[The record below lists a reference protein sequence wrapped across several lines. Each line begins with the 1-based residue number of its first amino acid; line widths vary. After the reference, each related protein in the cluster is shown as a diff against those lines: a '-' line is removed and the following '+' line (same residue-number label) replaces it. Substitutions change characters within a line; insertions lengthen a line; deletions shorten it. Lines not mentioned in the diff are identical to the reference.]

1 MLIMMIMTMSMM
13 LCITW
18 EGIVQ
23 NWAASPSK
31 VDQDPKEETGE
42 EEENKEEDKEE
53 NKERGKVEDGD
64 WWRQELQERSETWEG
79 GEWESTW
86 WWWDMGWV
94 GVVKS

>member
-13 LCITW
+13 LRITW

-31 VDQDPKEETGE
+31 VDQDPEEETGE

-53 NKERGKVEDGD
+53 NKEENKERDKVEDGD
-64 WWRQELQERSETWEG
+64 WWRQELQERSGTWEG
-79 GEWESTW
+79 GE
-86 WWWDMGWV
+86 
-94 GVVKS
+94 